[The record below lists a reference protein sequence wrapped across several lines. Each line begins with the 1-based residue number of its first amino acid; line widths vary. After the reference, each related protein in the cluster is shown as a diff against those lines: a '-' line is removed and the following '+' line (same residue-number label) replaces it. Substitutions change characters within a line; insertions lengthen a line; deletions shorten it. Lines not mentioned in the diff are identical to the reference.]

1 MRGNKIFERLTV
13 KDSNTSHSLDYRYIG
28 NQDKIISQSRITK
41 NWHTQAAQLEVAPQ
55 NWTVV

>member
-13 KDSNTSHSLDYRYIG
+13 KDSNTSHSRDYRYIG

-41 NWHTQAAQLEVAPQ
+41 NWHTQAAQLVSKS
-55 NWTVV
+55 WTWRI